1 MKITD
6 KDNFTFIKG
15 IAIICMII
23 HHAFGFPEWY
33 VDGINYPSLLPYVEY
48 IRNAARLCIPIFVFL
63 TGGGYCLHRDKSFK
77 YSGKKILGF
86 YINYWIVFIVML
98 ILALICGSY
107 LSAKSVV
114 LEALGIENLLM
125 KFCWYV
131 PFYALLMLVL
141 PIYSRILRGKW
152 YIDIVLTGVCYF
164 LIRIADLILAGVS
177 SMNLLNSLLIY
188 FPVLSIGFLLV
199 KYDIFDKMKNIVQK
213 KCTLRGEQV
222 AIGLFLVILAFAVNA
237 IKPFVKGISTG
248 TILVPILM
256 LGFSLICRR
265 KKDLLQKT
273 VIFLG
278 KYSMNIWFLHCA
290 FFSVYTN
297 LILQPIAYFPRIPV
311 LVIVW
316 ILLMCLIVAV
326 PITKV
331 QKRVLKII
339 G

>member
-33 VDGINYPSLLPYVEY
+33 VDGISYPNLLPYVEY

-114 LEALGIENLLM
+114 LEALGIENVLM

-141 PIYSRILRGKW
+141 PIYSKILRGKW
-152 YIDIVLTGVCYF
+152 YIDIVLTGVCYL
-164 LIRIADLILAGVS
+164 LIRIADLTFSGVS
-177 SMNLLNSLLIY
+177 YMNLMNSLSIY
-188 FPVLSIGFLLV
+188 FPVLSMGYLLV
-199 KYDIFDKMKNIVQK
+199 KYDVLDKIKNTVQK
-213 KCTLRGEQV
+213 RCTLRGVQV
-222 AIGLFLVILAFAVNA
+222 AIGLFLVILAFAANA
-237 IKPFVKGISTG
+237 IKVFVKGISTG
-248 TILVPILM
+248 VILVPILM
-256 LGFSLICRR
+256 IGFSLLSRR
-265 KKDLLQKT
+265 KKDWLQKT
-273 VIFLG
+273 VILFG

-290 FFSVYTN
+290 FFSVYTS

-311 LVIVW
+311 LVVVW
-316 ILLMCLIVAV
+316 ILLMSLVVAV

-331 QKRVLKII
+331 QKRVLEII
-339 G
+339 